1 MSTVFPRDDGLA
13 RLAVQAT
20 IPVRAVWQSRFR
32 SYRLLC
38 AAVLLFSCCLLFSF
52 QRVKQSQAIEL
63 MITNALPWQVS
74 SAEFELE
81 RLRHALDA
89 YVLGHEAFDHA
100 DLLQRYDVLLSTI
113 PPLLHNAETAAV
125 GERIDGIDLS
135 DLMGILGQI
144 EPMILGLDREDGS
157 AHRELSYRLAD
168 LAPPLRHLA
177 TEVRA
182 SLRERADQRSA
193 LRLNL
198 YVEQTVYLLGML
210 ASGGLLITLLIR
222 EIRRTRR
229 LLAESSAARI
239 RVEHLAHHDPLTDVP
254 NRWLFND
261 RLEQALRRAGRDR
274 ELVALLYVDLDRFKA
289 INDTFGHIAG
299 DQLLVTLASRLRSCL
314 READTLARI
323 GGDEFAIVQ
332 TGVTEPSNA
341 VRLSH
346 RLLRSVRPPIMLGA
360 RPVRIS
366 VSIGIGL
373 YPLHGSTASELHQAA
388 DVALYRAKSAGRATF
403 RIYEQPG
410 DCAAAIVLPAAA
422 G

>member
-1 MSTVFPRDDGLA
+1 MSTVFLGDDGLA
-13 RLAVQAT
+13 RLAAQAT

-32 SYRLLC
+32 SYGLLC

-52 QRVKQSQAIEL
+52 QRVKQQQAIEL

-81 RLRHALDA
+81 RLRHALDGYA
-89 YVLGHEAFDHA
+89 LGHESWDHA
-100 DLLQRYDVLLSTI
+100 DLLRRYDIFLTTI
-113 PPLLHNAETAAV
+113 PPLLDNAETAAV
-125 GERIDGIDLS
+125 SERIDGIELS
-135 DLMGILGQI
+135 DLMGVLRQI
-144 EPMILGLDREDGS
+144 EPMILGLDRGDGS
-157 AHRELSYRLAD
+157 AHLQLSYRLGN
-168 LAPPLRHLA
+168 LATPLQHLA
-177 TEVRA
+177 TEIRT
-182 SLRERADQRSA
+182 SLRERSAQRSA
-193 LRLNL
+193 LRLSL

-210 ASGGLLITLLIR
+210 VSGGLLITLLIR

-239 RVEHLAHHDPLTDVP
+239 RVEHLAHHDPLTKVP

-274 ELVALLYVDLDRFKA
+274 ELVALLYVDLDRFKD
-289 INDTFGHIAG
+289 INDTLGHIAG
-299 DQLLVTLASRLRSCL
+299 DQLLIAVASRLSSCL

-332 TGVTEPSNA
+332 TGVTETNNA
-341 VRLSH
+341 VRLSQ
-346 RLLRSVRPPIMLGA
+346 RLLRTVRPPIMLGA

-373 YPLHGSTASELHQAA
+373 YPRHGSTASELHQAA

-403 RIYEQPG
+403 RMYEQPD
-410 DCAAAIVLPAAA
+410 DCAAAIVLPAVA